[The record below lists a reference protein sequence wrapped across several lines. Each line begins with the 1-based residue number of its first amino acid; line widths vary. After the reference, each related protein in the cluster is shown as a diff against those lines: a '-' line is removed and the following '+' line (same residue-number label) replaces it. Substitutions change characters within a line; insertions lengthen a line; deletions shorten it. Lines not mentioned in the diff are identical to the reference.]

1 MTVEGSP
8 LSRRRAAH
16 RLARSSGGVRM
27 WFAMLALGVG
37 CFAALW
43 GFVWACEKV

>member
-1 MTVEGSP
+1 MADVVDWRVSVRSAEVG
-8 LSRRRAAH
+8 RREEET
-16 RLARSSGGVRM
+16 SM

-37 CFAALW
+37 CFATLW